1 MKPVKKPEVTIGLP
15 VYNAAQFLEQA
26 ICSILNQTYSN
37 FELLIVDDG
46 STDSSLQ
53 IIKSF
58 NDNRIKLITDGF
70 NKGLPYRL
78 NQITKMAKGSL
89 LARMDA
95 DDIMHKN
102 RILQQVNILKNH
114 PSIDVLGTN
123 AYSINET
130 NNIKGCRYKV
140 ISEGKLVKVDS
151 FIHPTIMGRK
161 KWFMANYYNEK
172 AQRVEDVELWYR
184 TSKKSNFFQLN
195 EPLLFYRE
203 YGGDY
208 YKKYFKSLKGL
219 FSITKKLFKS
229 NESVQGI
236 RWFFSKYVIALVK
249 AIIYYIFKVLGVE
262 SFLIQR
268 RNILLNRENSS
279 IAKRDLMEAIQLDK

>member
-1 MKPVKKPEVTIGLP
+1 
-15 VYNAAQFLEQA
+15 
-26 ICSILNQTYSN
+26 
-37 FELLIVDDG
+37 
-46 STDSSLQ
+46 
-53 IIKSF
+53 
-58 NDNRIKLITDGF
+58 
-70 NKGLPYRL
+70 
-78 NQITKMAKGSL
+78 MAKGSFI
-89 LARMDA
+89 ARMDA

-102 RILQQVNILKNH
+102 RIMQQVNILKNH

-123 AYSINET
+123 AYSIDEK
-130 NNIKGCRYKV
+130 NIIQGVRFKNMENRPLARVNG
-140 ISEGKLVKVDS
+140 
-151 FIHPTIMGRK
+151 FIHPTIMSSK
-161 KWFMANYYNEK
+161 LWFIENFYDENLIKCQDM
-172 AQRVEDVELWYR
+172 ELWCR
-184 TSKKSNFFQLN
+184 TSNKTNFFQLN

-279 IAKRDLMEAIQLDK
+279 IAKRDLMEAIKLDR